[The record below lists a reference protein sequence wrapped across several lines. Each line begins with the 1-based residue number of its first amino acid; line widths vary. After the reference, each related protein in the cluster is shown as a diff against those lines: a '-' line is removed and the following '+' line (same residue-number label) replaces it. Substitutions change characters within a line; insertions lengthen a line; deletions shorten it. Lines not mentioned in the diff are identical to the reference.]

1 MSKRDEWQH
10 WGVPLEPPHGL
21 LRPPTGPPI
30 DDNHRT
36 MILDWAVNQYIA
48 NGWRVES
55 RSQTQAVLVRGEP
68 VNHILHAILTVS
80 TCLLWGIVWLAVAAA
95 SRVERVAL
103 TVDQTGHVQAVQG
116 PG

>member
-1 MSKRDEWQH
+1 MPERDAWRQ
-10 WGVPLEPPHGL
+10 WGVPLEPPQSL
-21 LRPPTGPPI
+21 LHPPTGRPV

-55 RSQTQAVLVRGEP
+55 RSPTQAVLVRGEQ
-68 VNHILHAILTVS
+68 VNHVLHAVLTVF
-80 TCLLWGIVWLAVAAA
+80 TCLLWGIVWLAVAAM
-95 SRVERVAL
+95 SKVERVAL
-103 TVDQTGHVQAVQG
+103 TVDQGGHVQAVQG